1 MKKSLVLLTLGLMLV
16 LLIPVSGQTIGR
28 TPWCFWNNYSVRLN
42 LSSQQRVKLENL
54 HQNFIKDISTT
65 QNQLE
70 ARFRELRDL
79 FLNPPLDRN
88 ALNQKR
94 EQISSLQNKVDGKI
108 LDYRLE
114 ALSVLT
120 TEQILLLP
128 SDCCL
133 GINPG
138 RGYGPGFG
146 RGYGYGRGYGRG
158 FGRGRGRGY
167 RFWRR

>member
-1 MKKSLVLLTLGLMLV
+1 MKKPIVLLTLGLMLILSV
-16 LLIPVSGQTIGR
+16 PVSGQTMGQ

-42 LSSQQRVKLENL
+42 LSVQQRTTLENL
-54 HQNFIKDISTT
+54 YQDFIKEISPVR
-65 QNQLE
+65 NQLD
-70 ARFRELRDL
+70 ARFRELRNL
-79 FLNPPLDRN
+79 FLNSPSDRS
-88 ALNQKR
+88 ALNRKR
-94 EQISSLQNKVDGKI
+94 EQISGLQRNVDEKI

-128 SDCCL
+128 PDCCL

-158 FGRGRGRGY
+158 FGRGRGPGY